1 MIRILLV
8 LNHVQAGLGNESFDS
23 PPCGKRD
30 VLGPGKMM
38 KSFLESIGGEIIAT
52 LYCGDVYYKS
62 NTSASNKKFISM
74 IKKLKPDVVICGPAF
89 HYESFGYM
97 ASSIAKEINEKL
109 NIPSFAVMSSDNLA
123 VNDYKEEVIIVRTPN
138 KGEDG
143 LYEAIKNICNMAIKL
158 GKKED
163 IEEFKKIVCL

>member
-1 MIRILLV
+1 
-8 LNHVQAGLGNESFDS
+8 
-23 PPCGKRD
+23 
-30 VLGPGKMM
+30 
-38 KSFLESIGGEIIAT
+38 
-52 LYCGDVYYKS
+52 
-62 NTSASNKKFISM
+62 
-74 IKKLKPDVVICGPAF
+74 
-89 HYESFGYM
+89 
-97 ASSIAKEINEKL
+97 
-109 NIPSFAVMSSDNLA
+109 MSSDNLA

>member
-1 MIRILLV
+1 
-8 LNHVQAGLGNESFDS
+8 
-23 PPCGKRD
+23 
-30 VLGPGKMM
+30 M

-52 LYCGDVYYKS
+52 LYCGDIYYKNNMNS
-62 NTSASNKKFISM
+62 SNKKFISM
-74 IKKLKPDVVICGPAF
+74 IKNLKPDVVICGPAF

-97 ASSIAKEINEKL
+97 AL

-123 VNDYKEEVIIVRTPN
+123 VNDYKEEIIIVRTPN

-163 IEEFKKIVCL
+163 IEEFKKLVCL